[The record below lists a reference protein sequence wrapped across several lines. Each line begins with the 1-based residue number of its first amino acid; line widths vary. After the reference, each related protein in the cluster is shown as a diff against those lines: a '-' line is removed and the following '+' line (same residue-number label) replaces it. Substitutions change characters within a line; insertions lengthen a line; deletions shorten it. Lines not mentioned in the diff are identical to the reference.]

1 MSITS
6 KISRR
11 KFLYAGAVAGAGLA
25 VAADGL
31 SESNHPLLVRQE
43 ITLRRL
49 PKSFDGFTIA
59 HLSDFHYEDH
69 FSVVPIRKSVEM
81 VNGLRPDLTVL
92 TGDFVTVPLFSRQRF
107 LRESAETALPCAV
120 VLEHIQGPK
129 FAILGNHDAITNPP
143 MIIRA
148 FQEHGIPVLRNT
160 SIPLERGSGRI
171 WLAGID
177 DLLRGTPRIDLTLQG
192 IPPDETTILLAH
204 EPDYADQVSLL
215 PVDLQLSGHSHGGQ
229 IWIPGIGAP
238 WLPEMSHRYPRGL
251 YKVGDLTLYTNMGI
265 GTIRAPIRI
274 NCPPEVT
281 VITLRSGAADS
292 GNQERSK

>member
-143 MIIRA
+143 LIIRA
-148 FQEHGIPVLRNT
+148 FQEHGIPVLRTT

-215 PVDLQLSGHSHGGQ
+215 PVDLQLSGHSH
-229 IWIPGIGAP
+229 
-238 WLPEMSHRYPRGL
+238 
-251 YKVGDLTLYTNMGI
+251 MGI